1 MTGARSEPDEEQRSV
16 VTGVRRTAVL
26 KKLAT
31 LAPLPSL
38 PPAEAR
44 TDPNCVLEFMRQI
57 AQVHRDDAAYV
68 QARAEESREELKAE
82 LDQVNARVIVL
93 DGKLGR
99 LEERVNTVV
108 NAQIVQGSQITELQ
122 KALDKTERTFTGA
135 ITNVHARIDDVVNK
149 VSNAHGRLDSF
160 EKTFAQFREMIMSDI
175 DVRRRQ
181 LALDEAKNGET
192 SSPTH
197 DSPSD
202 AGDPPTQRP
211 RGK

>member
-1 MTGARSEPDEEQRSV
+1 MSDPRRDPDDEQRSV
-16 VTGVRRTAVL
+16 VTGVRRATVL
-26 KKLAT
+26 KRLAA

-38 PPAEAR
+38 PPVEAR

-122 KALDKTERTFTGA
+122 KALDKTERTFTTA
-135 ITNVHARIDDVVNK
+135 ITNVHARIDDVIDR

-160 EKTFAQFREMIMSDI
+160 EKTFAQFREMILSDI

-181 LALDEAKNGET
+181 LELDEARNGTT
-192 SSPTH
+192 SSLPH
-197 DSPSD
+197 DAPGD
-202 AGDPPTQRP
+202 ACGPPTTRP